1 MVIFT
6 ISPSL
11 VQCPPKVNRMD
22 AIPFF
27 ASSLAMVGM
36 GVISLLA
43 KMPCMSITIGQD
55 SVAVLKLLGSVM
67 VMSNPPC
74 GP

>member
-1 MVIFT
+1 
-6 ISPSL
+6 
-11 VQCPPKVNRMD
+11 MD
-22 AIPFF
+22 AIPFL

-43 KMPCMSITIGQD
+43 KMPCMSITIGQE